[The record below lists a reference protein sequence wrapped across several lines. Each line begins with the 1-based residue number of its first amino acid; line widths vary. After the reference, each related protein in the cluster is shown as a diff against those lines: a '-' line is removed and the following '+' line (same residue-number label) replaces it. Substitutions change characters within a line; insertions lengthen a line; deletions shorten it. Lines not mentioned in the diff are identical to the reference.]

1 MIIQEK
7 PMKKKKIILGSS
19 SKFRKSL
26 LKTLDIDFICISPE
40 IDESRLPNEEPKD
53 MALRLA
59 IEKAKKISLLE
70 NNALI
75 ISSDSCA
82 SCEGRILGKPLSQI
96 KAIEYL
102 EYISEKIIFFYTGI
116 CVLNS
121 ESMNFETDIAIY
133 KIKIKHLSPK
143 DILDYVNK
151 HNPIN
156 SSAAFRYEVAKDI
169 LIEEFID
176 TENDIS
182 GLIGLPLKKLKI
194 ILDKQEL

>member
-7 PMKKKKIILGSS
+7 RMKKKKIILGSS

-26 LKTLDIDFICISPE
+26 LKTLNIDFVCISPE
-40 IDESRLPNEEPKD
+40 IDESRLPEEGPRD
-53 MALRLA
+53 MVLRLA

-70 NNALI
+70 NNSLI

-82 SCEGRILGKPLSQI
+82 SCDGRILGKPLSEI
-96 KAIEYL
+96 KAVEHL
-102 EYISEKIIFFYTGI
+102 EYISVKNIVFYTGI

-121 ESMNFETDIAIY
+121 GLMDFKTDIAKY
-133 KIKIKHLSPK
+133 KIKIKKLSSK
-143 DILDYVNK
+143 DILDYVKK

-182 GLIGLPLKKLKI
+182 GLIGLPLKKLKV
-194 ILDKQEL
+194 ILDSYEL

>member
-1 MIIQEK
+1 
-7 PMKKKKIILGSS
+7 MKKKKIILGSS

-26 LKTLDIDFICISPE
+26 LKTLDIDFVCISPE
-40 IDESRLPNEEPKD
+40 IDESRLLEEKPRD
-53 MALRLA
+53 MVLRLA
-59 IEKAKKISLLE
+59 IEKAKKISLSE
-70 NNALI
+70 NNSLI

-82 SCEGRILGKPLSQI
+82 SCEGRILGKPLNEI
-96 KAIEYL
+96 KAVEYL
-102 EYISEKIIFFYTGI
+102 EYISGKIIIFYTGV

-121 ESMNFETDIAIY
+121 ELMDFKTDIAKY
-133 KIKIKHLSPK
+133 KIKIKKLSSK
-143 DILDYVNK
+143 DILDYVKK

-182 GLIGLPLKKLKI
+182 GLIGLPLKKLKV
-194 ILDKQEL
+194 ILDNYEL

>member
-7 PMKKKKIILGSS
+7 RMKKKKIILGSS

-26 LKTLDIDFICISPE
+26 LKTLDIDFVCISPE
-40 IDESRLPNEEPKD
+40 IDESRLPEEGPRD
-53 MALRLA
+53 MVLRLA
-59 IEKAKKISLLE
+59 IEKAKKISLSE
-70 NNALI
+70 NNSLI

-82 SCEGRILGKPLSQI
+82 SCEGRILGKPLSEI
-96 KAIEYL
+96 KAVEYL
-102 EYISEKIIFFYTGI
+102 EYISGKIIIFYTGV

-121 ESMNFETDIAIY
+121 ELMDFKTDIAKY
-133 KIKIKHLSPK
+133 KIKIKKLSSK
-143 DILDYVNK
+143 DILDYVKK

-182 GLIGLPLKKLKI
+182 GLIGLPLKKLKV
-194 ILDKQEL
+194 ILDNYEL

>member
-1 MIIQEK
+1 
-7 PMKKKKIILGSS
+7 MKKKKIILGSS

-26 LKTLDIDFICISPE
+26 LKTLDIDFVCISPE
-40 IDESRLPNEEPKD
+40 IDESRLPEEGPRD
-53 MALRLA
+53 MVLRLA

-70 NNALI
+70 NNSLI

-82 SCEGRILGKPLSQI
+82 SCDGRILGKPLSEI
-96 KAIEYL
+96 KAVEYL
-102 EYISEKIIFFYTGI
+102 EYISGKIIVFYTGI

-121 ESMNFETDIAIY
+121 GLMDFKTDIAKY
-133 KIKIKHLSPK
+133 KIKIKKLSSK
-143 DILDYVNK
+143 DILDYVKK

-182 GLIGLPLKKLKI
+182 GLIGLPLKKLKV
-194 ILDKQEL
+194 ILDSYEL

>member
-7 PMKKKKIILGSS
+7 RMKKKKIILGSS

-26 LKTLDIDFICISPE
+26 LKTLDIDFKCISPE
-40 IDESRLPNEEPKD
+40 IDESRLPEEEPRD
-53 MALRLA
+53 MVLRLA
-59 IEKAKKISLLE
+59 IEKAKKISLSE
-70 NNALI
+70 NNSLI

-82 SCEGRILGKPLSQI
+82 SCEGRILGKPLNEI
-96 KAIEYL
+96 KAVEHL
-102 EYISEKIIFFYTGI
+102 EYISGKIIVFYTGV

-121 ESMNFETDIAIY
+121 ELMDFKTDIAKY
-133 KIKIKHLSPK
+133 KIKIKKLSSK
-143 DILDYVNK
+143 DILDYVKK

-182 GLIGLPLKKLKI
+182 GLIGLPLKKLKV
-194 ILDKQEL
+194 ILDNYEL